1 MKANKRLLHIF
12 LQQKRYLIA
21 LICLAFIFVISSLA
35 QPFLLGK
42 AIDASKNNNKTL
54 YLTLLFIA
62 LGLILVGLV
71 TGYIFEVVVS
81 NLAQDVSKNLRD
93 EIYKKMNSI
102 SLKDFDQRRF
112 GDMLQLEI
120 RDMENIITA
129 IFSIFKTLL
138 QGIFTVAITIIMMFI
153 INWILG
159 LIVLVLS
166 PLSILMSRFVSR
178 FNHKH
183 FKKQASLQASLN
195 SLSLE
200 SINNMDLINAYS
212 FENKED
218 TKFHEINE
226 KMKKE
231 GTIALF
237 SASWINPSTRLVN
250 NTIYA
255 IVGVVGIIMLSGN
268 LHLFGAFVVVSIGV
282 LSSFLTYTTQYSKPF
297 NEISSVVAE
306 FEVGK
311 SSFLR
316 INDFLNLEDD
326 IDEGKTIINTI
337 ESIRFEH
344 VYFSYNPDKPLIEDF
359 SLTINKGDKVAI
371 VGPTGAGKTTLI
383 NLLMRFYEINKG
395 HIYINDIDIRD
406 ISKKSLRS
414 QMGMVLQETW
424 IFKGS
429 VFDNVSYF
437 VKDATLDDVKKAC
450 ISSKSDEFISRLP
463 NGYNT
468 QVTSTS
474 GLSMGEKQMIAI
486 SRVMMINPS
495 LMILDEATS
504 NIDTRNEKLIGDAF
518 DKMMENKT
526 SIIIAHRLSTIK
538 KADFILMLK
547 NGSIREIGS
556 HKELMQNKKDY
567 YEMYMS
573 QYK

>member
-42 AIDASKNNNKTL
+42 AIDASKNNNETL

-326 IDEGKTIINTI
+326 IDEGKTIIDAI

-504 NIDTRNEKLIGDAF
+504 NIDTRNEKLIGEAF